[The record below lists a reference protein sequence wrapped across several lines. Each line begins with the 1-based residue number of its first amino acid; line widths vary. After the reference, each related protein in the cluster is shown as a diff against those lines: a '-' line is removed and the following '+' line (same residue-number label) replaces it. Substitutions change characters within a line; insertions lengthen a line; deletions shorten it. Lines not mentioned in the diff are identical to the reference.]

1 MLRNHSSHPLLSRR
15 GRGYRHAMTAEDV
28 HHLRTV
34 GRAAGGG
41 NDHFSSFAEI
51 CRAHY
56 RWGYEGDLFHILA
69 AEVIE
74 RCTAPRGMHSA
85 CPGPTAIGV
94 PSTVQVRTPLI
105 P

>member
-56 RWGYEGDLFHILA
+56 RWGYEGELFHILA

-74 RCTAPRGMHSA
+74 AVHCASGYAQRL
-85 CPGPTAIGV
+85 PG
-94 PSTVQVRTPLI
+94 SVRDD
-105 P
+105 